1 MNAWADRLNFEVHE
15 SYSARVMGPVLVIN
29 PRSGSGSPD
38 ARTLAEEARRRGIEP
53 HVLRDGE
60 SPAQAAAE
68 ADADALG
75 MAGGDGSLAAVAAVA
90 IERGVPFACVPFGTR
105 NHFARDIGLDRD
117 DPIAALDSF
126 RGAERRI
133 DIGRVGERAFL
144 NNVSLG
150 VYARLVHHRERR
162 RRRREALARA
172 RALLLSLRERHPAPF
187 AVDGRTVVARAVV
200 VANNAYQL
208 DLFNL
213 GERARLD
220 EGLLHLYVA
229 EGLLPTTWE
238 ERACARL
245 TIDAPG
251 PNGRLAVDGEPAT
264 FEVPLSLR
272 CEPGALRLLVPPDLE
287 DAAGVRERELARR
300 G

>member
-1 MNAWADRLNFEVHE
+1 VI
-15 SYSARVMGPVLVIN
+15 GPVLVIN

-38 ARTLAEEARRRGIEP
+38 ARTLADEARRRGIEP

-60 SPAQAAAE
+60 NPARAAAE

-90 IERGVPFACVPFGTR
+90 IERDVPFACVPFGTR

-126 RGAERRI
+126 GGAERRI
-133 DIGRVGERAFL
+133 DIGRVGDRAFL
-144 NNVSLG
+144 NNASLG

-162 RRRREALARA
+162 RRRRETLARA

-187 AVDGRTVVARAVV
+187 TVDGQTVVARAVFV
-200 VANNAYQL
+200 GNNAYQL
-208 DLFNL
+208 DLFSV
-213 GERARLD
+213 GERERLD

-229 EGLLPTTWE
+229 EGLWPTSWQ
-238 ERACARL
+238 ERTC
-245 TIDAPG
+245 TEVVVDAPG
-251 PNGRLAVDGEPAT
+251 AQARVAVDGEPAMLET
-264 FEVPLSLR
+264 PLRFRS
-272 CEPGALRLLVPPDLE
+272 EPGALRLLVPPGLE
-287 DAAGVRERELARR
+287 DADRVRERELSRR